1 VLCEIQEVV
10 SRAQQGDAA
19 VLPRLRELLA
29 QFPLLAETYG
39 DLAMHAQTAWA
50 ALAAGTDLYLKESL
64 LHQAATMRQEL
75 AGPSPGPVERLLAER
90 VVACW
95 LQLHYFDAV
104 EAQAL
109 ATGGTPRLAA
119 YRARRQALAN
129 RNYLAA
135 LAALTTLRRLLPAV
149 VAIPAAVPA
158 TPIPT
163 PAAGHGAS
171 TNGHCEKKSVP
182 ATSTPA
188 PATVHGAGTNGR
200 HEKESRPT
208 SDPRNRIADLFD
220 PAGNGMGLRASAKQ
234 EAECTTV
241 VQG

>member
-1 VLCEIQEVV
+1 VLNEIRDVIG
-10 SRAQQGDAA
+10 RAQQGDAA

-39 DLAMHAQTAWA
+39 NLAVHAEKAWA
-50 ALAAGTDLYLKESL
+50 ALAAGTDLHLSECL

-109 ATGGTPRLAA
+109 AAGGTPRLAA
-119 YRARRQALAN
+119 HRARRQAVAH
-129 RNYLAA
+129 RNYLTA
-135 LAALTTLRRLLPAV
+135 LAALTTLRRLLPATATV
-149 VAIPAAVPA
+149 PAAIPA
-158 TPIPT
+158 TPTPT
-163 PAAGHGAS
+163 PAAANGAS
-171 TNGHCEKKSVP
+171 TNG
-182 ATSTPA
+182 
-188 PATVHGAGTNGR
+188 R
-200 HEKESRPT
+200 HAKGSPPT
-208 SDPRNRIADLFD
+208 FDPRNRIADLFD
-220 PAGNGMGLRASAKQ
+220 PAANGMGPRASAKQ
-234 EAECTTV
+234 QAPCITE